1 MLGRKVSS
9 KGYLLDERGNVIDT
23 KGKVVWKSHELL
35 YNEPPKIFPFTE
47 FSMNWIR
54 GNLGRDVTKNPNH
67 NDELDL
73 DGRRINSMGYLIDH
87 NENIIDIFRGNIVFR
102 KEVLESR
109 YGQEAEIPY
118 IFRSGKLKQPEMDTI
133 EY

>member
-54 GNLGRDVTKNPNH
+54 GNLGRDVTKNPKH